1 MTKEKV
7 NINFTVFVAALGY
20 FVDIF
25 DLTLFGVLR
34 VSSLKDLNLAPD
46 QITNVGLNIL
56 SIQMLGMLIGGI
68 LWGIIGDKIGRKFAM
83 FGSILTFSLANIANA
98 FILDVNQYTI
108 LRFIAG
114 IGLAG
119 QLGSAITLVSE
130 LAEKEKRG
138 YYNTIIAALGLLGA
152 IFASLLSFILHW
164 RTMYFIGG
172 VLGLVLLL
180 LRYNT
185 LESEI
190 FKEKNKIYKKES
202 LLNKIKNLNEFF
214 GYIKNMFMISMSY
227 KYIKNMFMIFI
238 RYIIILVLGIPIW
251 FVFSILLTFS
261 PEVSQAINKG
271 FIANPAISLML
282 GYIGVSLGDIL
293 AGIMSQK
300 LKSRKKPIFVFLILL
315 SINILLYIH
324 MSHNL
329 MIFYFFNLTL
339 GILSGYW
346 VLFLTIGAE
355 EFGTNIRST
364 VVNTLPN
371 FVRGSVFLIV
381 IIFKS
386 LKDVLGFIN
395 SILIIGFFFIILAMI
410 SLIFIRETFAR
421 DLNFFEEI

>member
-1 MTKEKV
+1 MNINKGKTKKIKNKNNMKEQKN
-7 NINFTVFVAALGY
+7 NINFTVFVASLGY

-25 DLTLFGVLR
+25 DLTLFGILR
-34 VSSLKDLNLAPD
+34 VSSLKDLNLNPD
-46 QITNVGLNIL
+46 QITNIGLNIL
-56 SIQMLGMLIGGI
+56 ALQMLGMLIGGI
-68 LWGIIGDKIGRKFAM
+68 VWGIIGDKIGRKFAM
-83 FGSILTFSLANIANA
+83 FGSILMFSLANILNA
-98 FILDVNQYTI
+98 FITDVNQYTI

-138 YYNTIIAALGLLGA
+138 YYNAVIASLGLLGA
-152 IFASLLSFILHW
+152 LFASLLSFFIHW
-164 RTMYFIGG
+164 RIMYLIGG
-172 VLGLVLLL
+172 ILGLLLLL

-190 FKEKNKIYKKES
+190 FKKEQKEEENIPKGNII
-202 LLNKIKNLNEFF
+202 LLIKNFNTFF
-214 GYIKNMFMISMSY
+214 
-227 KYIKNMFMIFI
+227 
-238 RYIIILVLGIPIW
+238 RYLKILLIGIPIW

-271 FIANPAISLML
+271 YNANAAISLML

-293 AGIMSQK
+293 AGIISQK
-300 LKSRKKPIFVFLILL
+300 LKSRKKPIFIFLILL
-315 SINILLYIH
+315 SITIILYIH
-324 MSHNL
+324 ISYNL
-329 MIFYFFNLTL
+329 MIFYLFNLVL

-371 FVRGSVFLIV
+371 FVRGSVYLIV
-381 IIFKS
+381 SIFKTI
-386 LKDVLGFIN
+386 KDYLGFIN
-395 SILIIGFFFIILAMI
+395 ATLIIGFFFIILAFI
-410 SLIFIRETFAR
+410 SLIFIKETFAK
-421 DLNFFEEI
+421 DLNFYEKS

>member
-34 VSSLKDLNLAPD
+34 VSSLKDFNLAPE

-190 FKEKNKIYKKES
+190 FKEKNKIYNKES
-202 LLNKIKNLNEFF
+202 LVNKMKNPNEFF
-214 GYIKNMFMISMSY
+214 GYIKNI
-227 KYIKNMFMIFI
+227 FMIFI
-238 RYIIILVLGIPIW
+238 RYIRILAVGIPIW

-261 PEVSQAINKG
+261 LEVSQAINKG
-271 FIANPAISLML
+271 FTANPATSLML

-315 SINILLYIH
+315 SINILLYIYIT
-324 MSHNL
+324 HNL

-386 LKDVLGFIN
+386 FKDILGFIN
-395 SILIIGFFFIILAMI
+395 SILIIGFFFIILAII

>member
-1 MTKEKV
+1 MKKEKI

-34 VSSLKDLNLAPD
+34 VSSLKDLNLTPE
-46 QITNVGLNIL
+46 QITNIGLNIL

-68 LWGIIGDKIGRKFAM
+68 LWGVIGDKIGRKFSM

-98 FILDVNQYTI
+98 FIIDVNQYTI

-138 YYNTIIAALGLLGA
+138 YYNTVIAALGLLGA
-152 IFASLLSFILHW
+152 IFASLLSFIFHW

-172 VLGLVLLL
+172 FLGLILLL

-190 FKEKNKIYKKES
+190 FKEKDKITKKEF
-202 LLNKIKNLNEFF
+202 LVNKKKNPNEFF
-214 GYIKNMFMISMSY
+214 
-227 KYIKNMFMIFI
+227 KYIKNLFMLFL
-238 RYIIILVLGIPIW
+238 RYIRILVVGIPIW

-271 FIANPAISLML
+271 FTANPAISLML

-300 LKSRKKPIFVFLILL
+300 LKSRKKPIFIFLILL
-315 SINILLYIH
+315 SINVLFYIYI
-324 MSHNL
+324 SHNL

-371 FVRGSVFLIV
+371 FVRGSVYLIV

-386 LKDVLGFIN
+386 IKDSLGFIN
-395 SILIIGFFFIILAMI
+395 STLIIGFSFIILAII
-410 SLIFIRETFAR
+410 SLIFIKETFAK
-421 DLNFFEEI
+421 DLHFFEEI

>member
-34 VSSLKDLNLAPD
+34 VSSLKDLNLTPE

-152 IFASLLSFILHW
+152 IFASLLSFIFHW
-164 RTMYFIGG
+164 RTMYLIGG
-172 VLGLVLLL
+172 VLGLILLL

-190 FKEKNKIYKKES
+190 FKEKDKIYKKES
-202 LLNKIKNLNEFF
+202 LANKTKNLNEFF
-214 GYIKNMFMISMSY
+214 EYIKNI
-227 KYIKNMFMIFI
+227 FMIFI
-238 RYIIILVLGIPIW
+238 RYIRILAVGIPIW

-261 PEVSQAINKG
+261 LEVSQAINKG
-271 FIANPAISLML
+271 FTANPAISLML
-282 GYIGVSLGDIL
+282 GYVGVSLGDIL

-300 LKSRKKPIFVFLILL
+300 LKSRKKPIFIFLILL

-324 MSHNL
+324 MSYNL

-371 FVRGSVFLIV
+371 FVRGSVYLIV
-381 IIFKS
+381 LIFKS
-386 LKDVLGFIN
+386 FKDTLGFIN
-395 SILIIGFFFIILAMI
+395 STLIIGFFFIILAII

-421 DLNFFEEI
+421 DLHFFEEI

>member
-34 VSSLKDLNLAPD
+34 VSSLKDLNLTPE

-152 IFASLLSFILHW
+152 IFASLLSFIFHW
-164 RTMYFIGG
+164 RTMYLIGG
-172 VLGLVLLL
+172 VLGLILLL

-185 LESEI
+185 LESQI
-190 FKEKNKIYKKES
+190 FKEKDKIYKKES
-202 LLNKIKNLNEFF
+202 LANKMKNLNEFF
-214 GYIKNMFMISMSY
+214 EYIKNI
-227 KYIKNMFMIFI
+227 FMIFI
-238 RYIIILVLGIPIW
+238 RYIRILAVGIPIW

-261 PEVSQAINKG
+261 LEVSQAINKG
-271 FIANPAISLML
+271 FTANPAISLML

-300 LKSRKKPIFVFLILL
+300 LKSRKKPIFIFLILL

-371 FVRGSVFLIV
+371 FVRGSVYLIV
-381 IIFKS
+381 LIFKS
-386 LKDVLGFIN
+386 FKDILGFIN
-395 SILIIGFFFIILAMI
+395 STLIIGFLFIILAII

-421 DLNFFEEI
+421 DLHFFEEI

>member
-1 MTKEKV
+1 MKNEKN
-7 NINFTVFVAALGY
+7 NINFTVFVASLGY

-25 DLTLFGVLR
+25 DLTLFGILR
-34 VSSLKDLNLAPD
+34 VSSLEDLNLSPNE
-46 QITNVGLNIL
+46 ITNIGLNIL
-56 SIQMLGMLIGGI
+56 AIQMLGMLIGGI

-83 FGSILTFSLANIANA
+83 FGSILMFSLANILNA
-98 FILDVNQYTI
+98 FVIDTNQYTI

-138 YYNTIIAALGLLGA
+138 YYNAIIASLGLLGA
-152 IFASLLSFILHW
+152 LFASLLSFLIHW
-164 RTMYFIGG
+164 RIMYFIGG
-172 VLGLVLLL
+172 VLGLLLLL

-190 FKEKNKIYKKES
+190 FKKEKEEENIQKGNII
-202 LLNKIKNLNEFF
+202 LLIKNFKTFLRYLN
-214 GYIKNMFMISMSY
+214 
-227 KYIKNMFMIFI
+227 
-238 RYIIILVLGIPIW
+238 ILLIGIPIW

-271 FIANPAISLML
+271 YTANAAISLML
-282 GYIGVSLGDIL
+282 GYIGVSLGDML
-293 AGIMSQK
+293 AGILSQK
-300 LKSRKKPIFVFLILL
+300 LKSRKKPIFIFLILL
-315 SINILLYIH
+315 SITIILYIH
-324 MSHNL
+324 ISYNL
-329 MIFYFFNLTL
+329 IIFYLFNLVL

-371 FVRGSVFLIV
+371 FVRGSVYLILSV
-381 IIFKS
+381 FKT
-386 LKDVLGFIN
+386 LKDNIGFIN
-395 SILIIGFFFIILAMI
+395 ATLTIGFFFIILAFI
-410 SLIFIRETFAR
+410 SLIFIKETFAK
-421 DLNFFEEI
+421 DLNFYEKS

>member
-34 VSSLKDLNLAPD
+34 VSSLKDLNLTPE

-114 IGLAG
+114 LGLAG

-164 RTMYFIGG
+164 RTMYLIGG
-172 VLGLVLLL
+172 VLGLILLL

-190 FKEKNKIYKKES
+190 FKEKDKIYKKES
-202 LLNKIKNLNEFF
+202 LANKMKNPNEFF
-214 GYIKNMFMISMSY
+214 EYIKNI
-227 KYIKNMFMIFI
+227 FMIFI
-238 RYIIILVLGIPIW
+238 RYIRILTVGIPIW

-261 PEVSQAINKG
+261 LEVSQAINKG
-271 FIANPAISLML
+271 FTANPATSLML

-386 LKDVLGFIN
+386 LKDILGFIN

-421 DLNFFEEI
+421 DLHFFEEI

>member
-34 VSSLKDLNLAPD
+34 VSSLKDLNLTPE

-152 IFASLLSFILHW
+152 IFASLLSFIFHW

-172 VLGLVLLL
+172 VLGLLLLL

-190 FKEKNKIYKKES
+190 FKEKDKIYKKES
-202 LLNKIKNLNEFF
+202 LANKIKNLNEFF
-214 GYIKNMFMISMSY
+214 E
-227 KYIKNMFMIFI
+227 YIKNMFMIFI
-238 RYIIILVLGIPIW
+238 RYIRILAVGIPIW

-261 PEVSQAINKG
+261 LEVSQAINKG
-271 FIANPAISLML
+271 FTANPAISLML

-300 LKSRKKPIFVFLILL
+300 LKSRKKPIFIFLILL

-329 MIFYFFNLTL
+329 MVFYFFNLTL

-371 FVRGSVFLIV
+371 FVRGSVYLIV
-381 IIFKS
+381 LIFKS
-386 LKDVLGFIN
+386 FKDTLGFIN
-395 SILIIGFFFIILAMI
+395 STLIIGFFFIILAII

-421 DLNFFEEI
+421 DLHFFEEI

>member
-34 VSSLKDLNLAPD
+34 VSSLKDLNLTPE

-152 IFASLLSFILHW
+152 IFASLLSFIFHW
-164 RTMYFIGG
+164 RTMYLIGG
-172 VLGLVLLL
+172 VLGLILLL

-190 FKEKNKIYKKES
+190 FKEKDKIYKKES
-202 LLNKIKNLNEFF
+202 LANKIKNLNEFF
-214 GYIKNMFMISMSY
+214 EYIKNI
-227 KYIKNMFMIFI
+227 FMIFI
-238 RYIIILVLGIPIW
+238 RYIRILAVGIPIW

-261 PEVSQAINKG
+261 LEVSQAINKG
-271 FIANPAISLML
+271 FTANPAISLML

-293 AGIMSQK
+293 AGIVSQK
-300 LKSRKKPIFVFLILL
+300 LKSRKKPIFIFLILL

-329 MIFYFFNLTL
+329 MVFYFFNLTL

-371 FVRGSVFLIV
+371 FVRGSVYLIV

-386 LKDVLGFIN
+386 IKDILGFIN
-395 SILIIGFFFIILAMI
+395 STLIIGFFFIILAII

-421 DLNFFEEI
+421 DLHFFEEI

>member
-1 MTKEKV
+1 MTKKKV

-34 VSSLKDLNLAPD
+34 VSSLKDLNLTPE

-98 FILDVNQYTI
+98 FILNVNQYTI

-114 IGLAG
+114 IGLSG

-152 IFASLLSFILHW
+152 IFASLLSFIFHW
-164 RTMYFIGG
+164 RIMYLIGG
-172 VLGLVLLL
+172 VLGLILLL

-190 FKEKNKIYKKES
+190 FKEKDKIHKKES
-202 LLNKIKNLNEFF
+202 LLNKMKNLNEFF
-214 GYIKNMFMISMSY
+214 EYIKNMFI
-227 KYIKNMFMIFI
+227 IFI
-238 RYIIILVLGIPIW
+238 RYIRILVLGIPIW

-282 GYIGVSLGDIL
+282 GYVGVSFGDIL

-324 MSHNL
+324 ISHNL

-371 FVRGSVFLIV
+371 FVRGSVYLIV

-386 LKDVLGFIN
+386 LKDILGFIN
-395 SILIIGFFFIILAMI
+395 STLIIGFFFIILAII

-421 DLNFFEEI
+421 DLHFFEEI

>member
-34 VSSLKDLNLAPD
+34 VSSLKDLNLTPE

-152 IFASLLSFILHW
+152 IFASLLSFIFHW

-172 VLGLVLLL
+172 VLGLLLLL

-190 FKEKNKIYKKES
+190 FKEKDKIYKKES
-202 LLNKIKNLNEFF
+202 LANKIKNLNEFF
-214 GYIKNMFMISMSY
+214 EYIKNI
-227 KYIKNMFMIFI
+227 FMIFI
-238 RYIIILVLGIPIW
+238 RYIRILAVGIPIW

-261 PEVSQAINKG
+261 LEVSQAINKG
-271 FIANPAISLML
+271 FTANPAISLML
-282 GYIGVSLGDIL
+282 GYVGVSLGDIL

-300 LKSRKKPIFVFLILL
+300 LKSRKKPIFIFLILL

-329 MIFYFFNLTL
+329 MVFYFFNLTL

-371 FVRGSVFLIV
+371 FVRGSVYLIV
-381 IIFKS
+381 LIFKS
-386 LKDVLGFIN
+386 FKDILGFIN
-395 SILIIGFFFIILAMI
+395 STLIIGFFFIILAII

-421 DLNFFEEI
+421 DLHFFEEI